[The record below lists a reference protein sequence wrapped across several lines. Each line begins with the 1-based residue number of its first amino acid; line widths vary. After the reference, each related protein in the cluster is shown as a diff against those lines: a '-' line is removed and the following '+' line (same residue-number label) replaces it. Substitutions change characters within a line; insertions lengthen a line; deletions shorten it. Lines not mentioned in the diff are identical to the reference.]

1 MFNQTYKTL
10 FIVLTVFLGLTATSC
25 IDDLNTSPIDDEV
38 VTSESIY
45 NTPEEYR
52 QVLAKLYAGFSTTG
66 QQGPAGN
73 ADIQGIDEGFSSYV
87 RQYFTHQENPTDLAI
102 IGWGDEGLPDFN
114 TISWTASNDFVMGMY
129 SRIYY
134 TIAMANEFIRNAEGR
149 EEAVIQEYMAEARF
163 IRALSYW
170 HALDL
175 FGGNIPF
182 ATEDNE
188 VGAEP
193 PQRTNANDLFDFI
206 ESELLEIESDIIAQG
221 QNEYGRADRAA
232 VWMLLSKLYLN
243 AEVYIEEDRYDDVIT
258 YTENIIDD
266 GAYQLHDNY
275 QELFLADNHLADG
288 IIFPITFD
296 GVNTTSYG
304 GTTFIAHAAVGG
316 NMNAA
321 DFGLNGGWG
330 GYRTLPQ
337 FVEKF
342 EGEDYSGYQT
352 PNSGGDDVLYVPGG
366 YQGASG
372 YGGDWTPLDAGTLV
386 SENNDGVYSGY
397 VYFEAGAE
405 FKFTEGDWGSQEYSN
420 DNDEMVA
427 GGGGNFSV
435 AEGGLYF
442 FMVDTNE
449 LEYSA
454 NVSVNPDDA
463 RAMFFTDG
471 QTKEVTDP
479 GTFSEGYTITKW
491 KNITSDGSA
500 GKDLEFVD
508 IDFPMFRLADAYL
521 MYAEATAR
529 GAAGGDV
536 NKAVTLVNDLRFRAY
551 GDNSG
556 DIAAQDI
563 TPEFIL
569 DERARELY
577 WEGHRRTDLIRYG
590 LFTSGDYVWAWKGG
604 TQEGEAVDDYF
615 NIYPIPSSDVNAN
628 PNLTQNPGY

>member
-25 IDDLNTSPIDDEV
+25 IDDLNTSPIDDDV

-149 EEAVIQEYMAEARF
+149 EEAAIQEYMAEARF

-182 ATEDNE
+182 ATEDDQ

-193 PQRTNANDLFDFI
+193 PQRTNAQDLFNFI
-206 ESELLEIESDIIAQG
+206 ESELLEIESQIVAQG
-221 QNEYGRADRAA
+221 QNEYGRADRGA

-243 AEVYIEEDRYDDVIT
+243 AEVYVGEDRYDDVIT

-266 GAYQLHDNY
+266 GAYVLHDNY
-275 QELFLADNHLADG
+275 QELFLADNHTAEG

-337 FVEKF
+337 FVDKF
-342 EGEDYSGYQT
+342 DLSGYVT
-352 PNSGGDDVLYVPGG
+352 SNPGGNDEIYVPGG
-366 YQGASG
+366 YQAASG
-372 YGGDWTPLDAGTLV
+372 YSNDWSPADAPPLV
-386 SENNDGVYSGY
+386 SENNDGIYTGY
-397 VYFEAGAE
+397 VYFADGAE
-405 FKFTEGDWGSQEYSN
+405 FKFTEDRNWNVNYGGQNGDLVQNGSN
-420 DNDEMVA
+420 L
-427 GGGGNFSV
+427 SV
-435 AEGGLYF
+435 AEGGVYYMEVNLNDLTYS
-442 FMVDTNE
+442 
-449 LEYSA
+449 LE
-454 NVSVNPDDA
+454 NQGVNPLDD

-471 QTKEVTDP
+471 QNKEVADP
-479 GTFSEGYTITKW
+479 GTFADGYTITKW
-491 KNITSDGSA
+491 KNITSEGDP

-556 DIAAQDI
+556 DVTAQEI

-577 WEGHRRTDLIRYG
+577 WEGHRRTDLIRFG
-590 LFTSGDYVWAWKGG
+590 LFTSDDYVWAWKGG
-604 TQEGEAVDDYF
+604 TQEGTSVSDHF
-615 NIYPIPSSDVNAN
+615 NIYPLPASDVNAN
-628 PNLTQNPGY
+628 PNLEQNPGY